1 MPFGYDTLDI
11 TSLRVHTLELCRKLE
26 ELQQQLQSGSLT
38 LADVQNDFNGIY
50 QPDALALVDAITV
63 HLRDDDPRIYVEYRD
78 NTMRIVRLWDRP
90 TIAEP
95 LRAYDAHV
103 AGVQLHTIASIL
115 RELAESPPEP
125 VSA

>member
-78 NTMRIVRLWDRP
+78 NTMRIVRL
-90 TIAEP
+90 
-95 LRAYDAHV
+95 
-103 AGVQLHTIASIL
+103 
-115 RELAESPPEP
+115 
-125 VSA
+125 